1 MVMVV
6 GTGSVV
12 GASRY
17 LFCHGYHFKHTRKK
31 TMSAE
36 VSDIIIDR
44 VSQDTGIT
52 KKMIL
57 SKYRHQ
63 EIVDAR
69 QIIMFCLTQLGF
81 TQQSIAKYLNY
92 KDHTTVNHH
101 LNKDCRISLINK
113 LRATQIVNSYLNMAL
128 MENALLIE
136 DLEAKISE
144 GA

>member
-1 MVMVV
+1 
-6 GTGSVV
+6 
-12 GASRY
+12 
-17 LFCHGYHFKHTRKK
+17 
-31 TMSAE
+31 MSAE
-36 VSDIIIDR
+36 VSDIIIER

-57 SKYRHQ
+57 SKYRQQ

-69 QIIMFCLTQLGF
+69 QIIMFCLTELGF
-81 TQQSIAKYLNY
+81 TQQYIAKQLNY

-101 LNKDCRISLINK
+101 LNKSCLISLKNK
-113 LRATQIVNSYLNMAL
+113 LRATHIVNSYLHMAL